1 MNKTSVNSLFNIL
14 KPQYEGDAGYDV
26 IASSDPVIV
35 GKTELGFY
43 YSSIDYIEYD
53 TDLIIAPEDGYHTL
67 AFPRS
72 SISKTNLLMA
82 NSIGLI
88 DNEYRGTV
96 KFRFKYVAQPSDY
109 IIGHGGLLIEI
120 NKDKIYQKGD
130 KIGQLVFSKTLE
142 PQLVVVD
149 NFAPTKRNS
158 GGFGSTGS

>member
-1 MNKTSVNSLFNIL
+1 MNKISVNSLNNIL

-26 IASSDPVIV
+26 IAASDPIII
-35 GKTELGFY
+35 GKIELGYY
-43 YSSIDYIEYD
+43 YSHIDYIEYD
-53 TDLIIAPEDGYHTL
+53 TDLIIAPEDGYHTF

-72 SISKTNLLMA
+72 SISKTNLVMA

-109 IIGHGGLLIEI
+109 TLSGGGLLLEI
-120 NKDKIYQKGD
+120 NKDKIYKKGD

-142 PQLVVVD
+142 PQLVAVD
-149 NFAPTKRNS
+149 QFAPTKRNS